1 MHCLLASFNKDEVCR
16 ATNVK
21 MKAKSFAYID
31 LTLEIYGFFTISG
44 SNKVKLHYLSQ
55 CPAVLLSGQ
64 RTGCVSD

>member
-1 MHCLLASFNKDEVCR
+1 
-16 ATNVK
+16 
-21 MKAKSFAYID
+21 MKAKSFACID

-44 SNKVKLHYLSQ
+44 SNKGKLHYLSQ